1 MAVTAKVFCASD
13 GSPTP
18 HDGRY
23 VSWWNPHT
31 EAGVLECVTTDDL
44 AEAKTWA
51 TITEVFAE
59 RRTVSKVQP
68 TRPWDG
74 LPNRPL
80 MGIAVEID
88 NVPTR

>member
-59 RRTVSKVQP
+59 RRRSARYSRRGPGTGYP
-68 TRPWDG
+68 TAR
-74 LPNRPL
+74 
-80 MGIAVEID
+80 
-88 NVPTR
+88 